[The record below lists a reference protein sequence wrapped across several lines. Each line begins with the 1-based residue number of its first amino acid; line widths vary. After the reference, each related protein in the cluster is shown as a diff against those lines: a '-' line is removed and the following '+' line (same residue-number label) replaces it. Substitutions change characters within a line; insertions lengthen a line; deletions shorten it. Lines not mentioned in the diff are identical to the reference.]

1 MDNFDQL
8 IKEKLESKTYAYK
21 ASAWKNFAQ
30 QSGVVAP
37 VSGLK
42 IAAISIATVG
52 ALSTGG
58 YLIYNALQPEETPVT
73 ANEILVNTDNPE
85 MNEETF
91 AAEDT
96 LSVIQ
101 EVESTEFAE
110 TQVQQ
115 PKAKSVTVPK
125 TTATPKTQPA
135 EEPKKSEP
143 ILRERN
149 DRWRV
154 VMINV
159 DTIGPDE

>member
-58 YLIYNALQPEETPVT
+58 YLPFSQKKL
-73 ANEILVNTDNPE
+73 
-85 MNEETF
+85 
-91 AAEDT
+91 
-96 LSVIQ
+96 LSPP
-101 EVESTEFAE
+101 TKF
-110 TQVQQ
+110 
-115 PKAKSVTVPK
+115 
-125 TTATPKTQPA
+125 
-135 EEPKKSEP
+135 
-143 ILRERN
+143 
-149 DRWRV
+149 
-154 VMINV
+154 
-159 DTIGPDE
+159 